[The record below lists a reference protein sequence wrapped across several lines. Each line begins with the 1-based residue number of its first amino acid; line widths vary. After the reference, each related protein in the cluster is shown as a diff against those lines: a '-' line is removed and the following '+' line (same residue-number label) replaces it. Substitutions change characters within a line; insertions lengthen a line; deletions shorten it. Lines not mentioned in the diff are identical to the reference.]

1 MFLRLVRHSFLRRKR
16 RKAVIL
22 AAVALGTSAAAA
34 LGDIALDVGDKMSR
48 ELNSFGANLVVLPA
62 GGGAPV
68 VVGGEDV
75 SALRVPSYLDAADL
89 KSVRDNFWKNNIL
102 GFAPVF
108 DVPGR
113 VPPRGPSGVGG
124 GGPRGAVAPGGR
136 TVILRGTW
144 FDRDVK
150 GAAPPLRTG
159 VRSLNPFWSVTG
171 EWPGEGGRAAQAGR
185 LTGPSV
191 ETAPGEADPT
201 GEAPLEALAGG
212 NLAAALGLRPGDRLP
227 IQAAGRQASL
237 SITGILKAGGE
248 EDDAL
253 LLPIEAVWDL
263 SGQPG
268 RVSRVFVRALTTPES
283 AVYERLGTGPK
294 DLPPEE
300 FERWTCTPFPSS
312 IAYELERAVP
322 GSEARVIRRVADSEG
337 TILRRISG
345 LMAAIAVLAAFGSAL
360 AVTSALSTSV
370 LERRSEI
377 GLLKAMGAGNPRVV
391 ALFLAEAVLF
401 GVAGGLLGA
410 GLGALMARF
419 ISSSV
424 FGTPVAIRPFAIP
437 LAIAVALLI
446 TIAGFVAPARRI
458 LKFRPYEVLRGL

>member
-75 SALRVPSYLDAADL
+75 SALRVPSYLGAAGL
-89 KSVRDNFWKNNIL
+89 KNVRDNFWKNNIL

-108 DVPGR
+108 DLAGR
-113 VPPRGPSGVGG
+113 VPPQ
-124 GGPRGAVAPGGR
+124 GAAAPGGR

-150 GAAPPLRTG
+150 GAEPPLRTG

-171 EWPGEGGRAAQAGR
+171 AWPGEAV
-185 LTGPSV
+185 S
-191 ETAPGEADPT
+191 PGD
-201 GEAPLEALAGG
+201 APLEALAGAS
-212 NLAAALGLRPGDRLP
+212 LAAALGLRPGDRLP
-227 IQAAGRQASL
+227 IRAAGREVSL
-237 SITGILKAGGE
+237 SITGILRTGGE
-248 EDDAL
+248 EEDAL
-253 LLPIEAVWDL
+253 LLPIEAVWSL
-263 SGQPG
+263 SGLPD
-268 RVSRVFVRALTTPES
+268 RISRVFVRALTTPES
-283 AVYERLGTGPK
+283 AVYERLGASPK

-345 LMAAIAVLAAFGSAL
+345 LMAAIAVLAALGSAL

-391 ALFLAEAVLF
+391 ALFLAEAALF

-419 ISSSV
+419 ISTSV
-424 FGTPVAIRPFAIP
+424 FGSPVAIRPFAIP

-446 TIAGFVAPARRI
+446 TIAGFIMPARRI

>member
-1 MFLRLVRHSFLRRKR
+1 M
-16 RKAVIL
+16 
-22 AAVALGTSAAAA
+22 
-34 LGDIALDVGDKMSR
+34 
-48 ELNSFGANLVVLPA
+48 
-62 GGGAPV
+62 
-68 VVGGEDV
+68 
-75 SALRVPSYLDAADL
+75 
-89 KSVRDNFWKNNIL
+89 
-102 GFAPVF
+102 
-108 DVPGR
+108 
-113 VPPRGPSGVGG
+113 PPRGAPGAGG
-124 GGPRGAVAPGGR
+124 GGPQGTVAPGGR

-144 FDRDVK
+144 FDREVE
-150 GAAPPLRTG
+150 GAEPPLRTG

-191 ETAPGEADPT
+191 EAAPFEA
-201 GEAPLEALAGG
+201 APLEALAGG

-227 IQAAGRQASL
+227 IQIAGREASL
-237 SITGILKAGGE
+237 SITGILKSGEE

-253 LLPIEAVWDL
+253 LLPIEAVWGL

-283 AVYERLGTGPK
+283 AVYERLGAGPK

-419 ISSSV
+419 ISASV
-424 FGTPVAIRPFAIP
+424 FGTPVAIRPLAIP